1 MPLHD
6 RAKARLE
13 HEITILRREVARL
26 RAKQDQRRRDKLEK
40 DVAQARLE
48 QEVQVLHQE
57 LAAVRCDRDELSR
70 KHAAYMRKCG
80 GEDEQSRAVNAQLVK
95 LDRHVTKQDK
105 YIAFLEEQ
113 INHTRNKYHQRM
125 TDVKQGTELVEN
137 ELKKVRNEMRTVAQ
151 RAGEVDKMKKKI
163 SSLEGK
169 LQRRN
174 SLIAKYEIKHAELMV
189 LVQGI
194 HTEETKK
201 EETPIEVIAAS
212 RLSGGSPDGRSNA
225 GYLMCTY
232 TSDMDLLD
240 QQSEEYVPNPVEEQP
255 SNFSYLATALKR
267 RLGYPY
273 STQPDPSVFIAAEMG
288 NPGVKVI

>member
-1 MPLHD
+1 
-6 RAKARLE
+6 
-13 HEITILRREVARL
+13 
-26 RAKQDQRRRDKLEK
+26 
-40 DVAQARLE
+40 VAQARLE

-201 EETPIEVIAAS
+201 EETP
-212 RLSGGSPDGRSNA
+212 
-225 GYLMCTY
+225 
-232 TSDMDLLD
+232 
-240 QQSEEYVPNPVEEQP
+240 
-255 SNFSYLATALKR
+255 
-267 RLGYPY
+267 
-273 STQPDPSVFIAAEMG
+273 
-288 NPGVKVI
+288 